1 MIDIREA
8 SRLTGVSIATIY
20 RHIKQGK
27 LSKSTDGFDVAEL
40 LRVYGAFKNQPA
52 DLNLNIESEQK
63 FSIENSHSL
72 EMIRL
77 ENDFNKMRIIDLTQQ
92 NKILSD
98 LIEHYQRLLPLLEA
112 EPKKK
117 EFESPGESKLWQKL
131 FGRDKKI

>member
-117 EFESPGESKLWQKL
+117 EFEFSM
-131 FGRDKKI
+131 

>member
-40 LRVYGAFKNQPA
+40 LRVYGAFKNQPE
-52 DLNLNIESEQK
+52 DLNIESEQK

-92 NKILSD
+92 
-98 LIEHYQRLLPLLEA
+98 
-112 EPKKK
+112 
-117 EFESPGESKLWQKL
+117 
-131 FGRDKKI
+131 KKIDSGGFDVYV